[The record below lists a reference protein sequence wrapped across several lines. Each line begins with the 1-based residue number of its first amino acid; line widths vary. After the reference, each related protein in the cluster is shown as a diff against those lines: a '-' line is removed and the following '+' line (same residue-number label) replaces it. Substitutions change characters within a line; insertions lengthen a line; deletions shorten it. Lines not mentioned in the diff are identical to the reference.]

1 MRAKHYLMIFFLF
14 LLGAIQVKGQDCDDL
29 IQEAIQQQNN
39 GKFEKAE
46 KTLDIFDDK
55 DCDDKKLKKLR
66 DNIRQPM
73 TAYKKERVKT
83 AVLTLSYDTIQIPYP
98 GGEFPIVVSGANKW
112 KAKVESEWCTV
123 KKEGYRLIIKCID
136 TNPTMKNRIA
146 KVKVTSDK
154 GYKTI
159 MVINEGAPEM
169 LRSSVNS
176 LSFPRDGG
184 IDEVAIFS
192 NTEWEID
199 SLYLP
204 KWLVYERS
212 GSSDNTRLAIRVE
225 PNNQPKRRECSIVLR
240 SDSSNVVINVSQ
252 GAGKEEL
259 ASSKNDLIFGIGG
272 GAEYIKI
279 YTNAGKWDLWK
290 PTWCDVERIGEDSL
304 KISCD
309 PNNNYWQ
316 REGSV
321 NIHTGA
327 QTISI
332 NISQEAKP
340 FPYMVPAM
348 GIGGRSLSFGINAG
362 MVVPMISTS
371 ADGFI
376 GSPVNY
382 SLGNNDEAASYKPG
396 AGFTIG
402 VFADIRLF
410 HNIYL
415 IAGIN
420 YLQYS
425 YTNEF
430 KSDVKRIIGIE
441 NERTGQLLYYLAG
454 PTQNHYKEEY
464 KMTQLEVPVL
474 ASYRFPITKK
484 SHAQINIG
492 PVFNYG
498 LSAKMDINGYTSS
511 ESTYYYAHENG
522 KITNNLYDKSI
533 QSIQD
538 KGNGTFD
545 LYKKEVNYYVTNK
558 DEREYDKFSYLEDT
572 PLKKV
577 NFGARLGF
585 AYEYYGLNLG
595 AEFTYMLTNM
605 ANDKYWNGKRWEI
618 FDQSSSTL
626 MSSYQQRNHYLV
638 IRLGYTFRY

>member
-1 MRAKHYLMIFFLF
+1 MRAKHNFMIIFLS
-14 LLGAIQVKGQDCDDL
+14 LLGAIQVKGQDCDLL

-46 KTLDIFDDK
+46 KTLDLFDDK

-83 AVLTLSYDTIQIPYP
+83 SVLTLSYDTIQIPYP

-136 TNPTMKNRIA
+136 TNPTMKDRIA

-159 MVINEGAPEM
+159 TVINEGAPEM

-184 IDEVAIFS
+184 IDEVAIYS
-192 NTEWEID
+192 NTEWGID

-212 GSSDNTRLAIRVE
+212 GSFDNTRLAIRVE
-225 PNNQPKRRECSIVLR
+225 PNNQPERRECSIVLR

-290 PTWCDVERIGEDSL
+290 STWCDVERIGEDSL

-362 MVVPMISTS
+362 MVVPMISAS
-371 ADGFI
+371 ADGFT
-376 GSPVNY
+376 GSAVSY
-382 SLGNNDEAASYKPG
+382 ALGNNDEAASYKPG
-396 AGFTIG
+396 VGFTIG
-402 VFADIRLF
+402 LFADIRLYR
-410 HNIYL
+410 NIYL

-425 YTNEF
+425 YKNEF
-430 KSDVKRIIGIE
+430 KSDVYEKIYQTQSYYRGGI
-441 NERTGQLLYYLAG
+441 
-454 PTQNHYKEEY
+454 TQNKYWEEY
-464 KMTQLEVPVL
+464 TMRQLELPIL
-474 ASYRFPITKK
+474 GSYRFPITPK
-484 SHAQINIG
+484 SHIQINAG
-492 PVFNYG
+492 PIFNYG
-498 LSAKMDINGYTSS
+498 LSAKLNISGFTDSETMRAYTYNGNIAYEDFSVPHS
-511 ESTYYYAHENG
+511 LHYSGNG
-522 KITNNLYDKSI
+522 ELNLYDK
-533 QSIQD
+533 
-538 KGNGTFD
+538 KA
-545 LYKKEVNYYVTNK
+545 NYCI
-558 DEREYDKFSYLEDT
+558 DESGRTEEKSRQLEDSPLNRFNVGLRLGCVYEYHGLSFGVDFTYCLSNMARDKF
-572 PLKKV
+572 
-577 NFGARLGF
+577 
-585 AYEYYGLNLG
+585 
-595 AEFTYMLTNM
+595 
-605 ANDKYWNGKRWEI
+605 WNGERWKI
-618 FDQSSSTL
+618 FENNDIDSKMTN
-626 MSSYQQRNHYLV
+626 YRQRNHYLG
-638 IRLGYTFRY
+638 IKLGYTLRY